1 MSYIINGKTAL
12 VTGANR
18 GIGKAIVDTFMQH
31 GAKKIYA
38 GVRSLDK
45 ADILIDQYGDK
56 IVPVK
61 IDYNDPASFAKA
73 ANETKDVEIVVSNAG
88 ILLEAKVFDETVI
101 ENFKKELEVNVY
113 GLLRIAKAFAPI
125 LKSNGGGA
133 FVQINSIASL
143 HNFSNFATYCAS
155 KAASYSFT
163 QALRVEFAEQGTQ
176 VLSVHPGPIETDMI
190 KRAGMENMGD
200 PVSVVSEGI
209 AQALKTGDFHLFP
222 DTMAK
227 QFESAYSNFAKNI
240 IETDHSAE

>member
-1 MSYIINGKTAL
+1 MGYMINGKTAL

-38 GVRSLDK
+38 GVRSPDK
-45 ADILIDQYGDK
+45 ADILVDQYGDK

-61 IDYNDPASFAKA
+61 IDYNDPGSFAKA
-73 ANETKDVEIVVSNAG
+73 ANDIKDVEIVVSNAG
-88 ILLEAKVFDETVI
+88 ILMEAKVFDETVI
-101 ENFKKELEVNVY
+101 ENFEKELEVNVY
-113 GLLRIAKAFAPI
+113 GLLRIAKAFAPV

-143 HNFSNFATYCAS
+143 HSFSNFATYCAS

-163 QALRVEFAEQGTQ
+163 QALRIEFAEQGTQ

-200 PVSVVSEGI
+200 PASVVSEGI
-209 AQALKTGDFHLFP
+209 VRALKTGDFHLFP

-227 QFESAYSNFAKNI
+227 QFESAYSNFAKDI
-240 IETDHSAE
+240 IEANHSAK